1 MNLAAVQ
8 SAGLFGERIVVAVT
22 VVQGRFIPWYALL
35 VVRKL
40 QYHLSPGRDDQSTVK
55 SAMTI

>member
-8 SAGLFGERIVVAVT
+8 SAGLLGEGIVVAVT
-22 VVQGRFIPWYALL
+22 VAQVRFIPWYALL

-40 QYHLSPGRDDQSTVK
+40 QYHLSPGKGDRFTVK
-55 SAMTI
+55 SAMPR